1 MGLLTL
7 LRNLTFFTAPKPFTD
22 PHITLIQRNAIRSWL
37 SQAEQVEVLLIGD
50 ESGIREAASEF
61 GAKHIA
67 TVEKNAQGTP
77 LISSIFE
84 QAQAQTSNP
93 VIAYINTDII
103 LLDDFLPAVRKVALQ
118 FRSFLI
124 VGRRW
129 DLDLESELDF
139 GAGWTAAMREKL
151 KSEGALHPAAG
162 SDYIVFPSGQFAD
175 LPAFALGRA
184 GWDNWMIFKGR
195 SMRIPVIDATK
206 AITVIHQD
214 HDYGHLEGGLPHY
227 RLPESRENVE
237 LGGGPETVFTLE
249 DATWRLNGQGLRK
262 TPWPVGGLFRW
273 VKSSLVARLGSGR
286 SLRIARLFF
295 HPVES
300 ARMYGASTLRRLK
313 GASERT

>member
-1 MGLLTL
+1 M
-7 LRNLTFFTAPKPFTD
+7 NLTFFTAPKPYTD

-50 ESGIREAASEF
+50 EPGIGEVASEF
-61 GAKHIA
+61 GAKHLA

-84 QAQAQTSNP
+84 QAQAQISSP
-93 VIAYINTDII
+93 IIAYINTDII
-103 LLDDFLPAVRKVALQ
+103 LLDDFLPAVRKVAQQ

-124 VGRRW
+124 IGQRW
-129 DLDLESELDF
+129 DLDQDSEIDF
-139 GAGWTAAMREKL
+139 EPGWTVAMKERL
-151 KSEGALHPAAG
+151 HSEGALHPLAG
-162 SDYIVFPSGQFAD
+162 SDYFVFPRGQFTD

-195 SMRIPVIDATK
+195 SMRIPVVDATK

-214 HDYGHLEGGLPHY
+214 HDYGHLEGGVPHY

-237 LGGGPETVFTLE
+237 LGGGPETVFTLA
-249 DATWRLNGQGLRK
+249 DATWRLNGQGLWK
-262 TPWPVGGLFRW
+262 APWPVGGLFRW
-273 VKSSLVARLGSGR
+273 VKSSLVARIGPGR
-286 SLRIARLFF
+286 SLRIAHLFF

-300 ARMYGASTLRRLK
+300 ARLFGASTLRRLK
-313 GASERT
+313 GASERA